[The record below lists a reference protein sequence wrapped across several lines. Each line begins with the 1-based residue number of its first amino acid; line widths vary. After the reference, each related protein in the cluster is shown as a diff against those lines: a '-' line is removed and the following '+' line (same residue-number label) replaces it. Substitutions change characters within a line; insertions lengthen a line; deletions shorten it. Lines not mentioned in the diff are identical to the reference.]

1 LSLEFNLQP
10 KSHTL
15 FHFTKNLEFLKDILK
30 NGFWPRYCLEDL
42 TWYGDNKNYQTAYPI
57 VCFCDIPLSRVDEHV
72 GFYGNFGLGLTKE
85 WAKLNKLSPV
95 LYLNEGSAQQLA
107 FKKLFRENLSGQGF
121 YKDAGTDI
129 VSIMTHVKPIEG
141 NMFINGQFIS
151 KEFHQENEW
160 RFSVTGKSEDLSIKS
175 FLTEHQFHDKNVL
188 DVENLKSKN
197 SYSLKF
203 SPSDIKYLFVKS
215 DSDIPSLINF
225 IQSELD
231 HFTSAEV
238 KILMSRV
245 VSLETIRA
253 DM

>member
-1 LSLEFNLQP
+1 LEFNLQP
-10 KSHTL
+10 KSQTL

-42 TWYGDNKNYQTAYPI
+42 TWYGDNENYQSAYPI

-72 GFYGNFGLGLTKE
+72 GFYGNFGLGLTKD

-107 FKKLFRENLSGQGF
+107 FKKLFRENLNGQEF
-121 YKDAGTDI
+121 YNDAGTDI
-129 VSIMTHVKPIEG
+129 TAIMTHIKPIEG

-160 RFSVTGKSEDLSIKS
+160 RFSVTGKNEDLSIKS
-175 FLTEHQFHDKNVL
+175 FLYEHQFHDKNIL
-188 DVENLKSKN
+188 EAENLKSKD

-245 VSLETIRA
+245 VSLETIRS